1 MDPISAI
8 VAALVAGTVEAAKPT
23 AVQAVK
29 DAYSGLKALIVRKF
43 SGASTPLQSVEEKPA
58 SETRQSALKEEL
70 ADSGI
75 DRDAEIASALQQLVA
90 TLQQHAPQSVTHF
103 AATVD
108 GINVQGTTFH
118 GTANIAGGALV
129 QGTVNTGGGAFVGR
143 DQVIN
148 NITLHSVDQVLDLAA
163 VLRGA
168 MDRLAPDPDM
178 MDGLAIVLDEISK
191 LYQLIDSE
199 LTRYL
204 SLSFD
209 DPQQAAAD
217 RAVLLSLDGGL
228 IHARA
233 MEARGHCE
241 KIARLYFTRLRPW
254 LQGQLAP
261 DAFDRVERS
270 FSALAASDAD
280 MSYAIHLLAQWLSE
294 KASLTLDMIDA
305 GDTAGARGTVKSARL
320 DCQGMRQKVASTI
333 STMRDIQA
341 ELLRLS
347 H

>member
-1 MDPISAI
+1 MDPISTI

-29 DAYSGLKALIVRKF
+29 DAYGGLKALIVRKF
-43 SGASTPLQSVEEKPA
+43 SGATTPLQSVEEKPA
-58 SETRQSALKEEL
+58 SESRQSALKEEL
-70 ADSGI
+70 ADTGI
-75 DRDAEIASALQQLVA
+75 DRDAEIARALQQLVA

-108 GINVQGTTFH
+108 GINVQGSNFH
-118 GTANIAGGALV
+118 ETANI
-129 QGTVNTGGGAFVGR
+129 VGR

-148 NITLHSVDQVLDLAA
+148 NITVGSVDRGIDLAA
-163 VLRGA
+163 VLRSA
-168 MDRLAPDPDM
+168 INQLAPDSDM
-178 MDGLAIVLDEISK
+178 MDRLAIVLDEISK
-191 LYQLIDSE
+191 LYQMIDSE

-228 IHARA
+228 IQARA
-233 MEARGHCE
+233 AEARGHCE
-241 KIARLYFTRLRPW
+241 KISHLYFKRLRPW
-254 LQGQLAP
+254 LQDQLA
-261 DAFDRVERS
+261 AGTFDRIERA
-270 FSALAASDAD
+270 FSALAVSDANMAYVTD
-280 MSYAIHLLAQWLSE
+280 ILAQWLSK

-305 GDTAGARGTVKSARL
+305 GDTAGALRNIKNARL
-320 DCQGMRQKVASTI
+320 DCQEMRQKLARTI
-333 STMRDIQA
+333 STMRDIQT

-347 H
+347 LDRVGLN